1 MAILVA
7 WVQGTYYLITGIW
20 PLLSVRTFMLVT
32 GPKTDIWL
40 VKTVGVLVRVIGSIL
55 LLSASRA
62 LVPAE
67 VFWLA
72 VMSAAALTAI
82 DLVYV
87 MKTVISPIHLVDA
100 AVEVSL
106 ILAWFASASAGD
118 WRGVRLSLRNDLQRD
133 PIEYAAGDRSQ
144 GVLTHLLL
152 HQHEGVVAR
161 QIAQQDVRVD
171 GQLRAQLPPA
181 VGADHNLIG
190 QHPG

>member
-118 WRGVRLSLRNDLQRD
+118 
-133 PIEYAAGDRSQ
+133 
-144 GVLTHLLL
+144 
-152 HQHEGVVAR
+152 
-161 QIAQQDVRVD
+161 
-171 GQLRAQLPPA
+171 
-181 VGADHNLIG
+181 
-190 QHPG
+190 